1 MINKKLYFILIIIA
15 LIVLV
20 YFIWFSFFSQE
31 AKLRKEFEQQ
41 YEKYLTAKNV
51 YEQKMIEDVYG
62 GKTPEET
69 LKLFIQALKE
79 ENIELASKYFALET
93 NTQDPDYLTINK
105 WVKFLN
111 EIKNKNLLMKMADD
125 IEKNIKLLSK
135 NDIES
140 SFGLFNDEGVV

>member
-1 MINKKLYFILIIIA
+1 
-15 LIVLV
+15 
-20 YFIWFSFFSQE
+20 
-31 AKLRKEFEQQ
+31 
-41 YEKYLTAKNV
+41 
-51 YEQKMIEDVYG
+51 MIEDVYG